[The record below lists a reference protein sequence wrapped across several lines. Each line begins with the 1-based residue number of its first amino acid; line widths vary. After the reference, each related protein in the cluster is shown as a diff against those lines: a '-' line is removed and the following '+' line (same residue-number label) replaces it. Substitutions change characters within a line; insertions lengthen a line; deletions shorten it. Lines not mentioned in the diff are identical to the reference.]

1 MWLNSCLVEK
11 NIVPLSLVWISF
23 VSMYKLLSYIVFL
36 MVFLSSCITEEEMEG
51 YELIVGDK
59 VPAFSVKM
67 ENGETVTAEDLKG
80 RVSLIVFFH
89 T

>member
-67 ENGETVTAEDLKG
+67 EMEK
-80 RVSLIVFFH
+80 R
-89 T
+89 